1 MQGAAVMTRVRGT
14 SKAAVVPERGAAAAR
29 VPSALK
35 ASMRPEELTSPR
47 MQSYGERSQGEW

>member
-1 MQGAAVMTRVRGT
+1 MTRVRGT

-35 ASMRPEELTSPR
+35 ASMRAEELTSPR